1 MIQKDHGLRAQCRE
15 HLPYAASRHHR
26 APAAQ
31 DAFREGDPA
40 DCLLRAVGHVG
51 DQLLHLDLH
60 GAYDAEISFVFFRI
74 RHVIYLLSVLICSHY
89 TRFSA
94 GCQGVAAVLLP
105 VLFPARELTFFV
117 ACLPC
122 LWFLILPPI
131 PPAPFPGGEGGDQGY
146 FHARGFAPCI
156 PGAGWDTALAL
167 LVENRFLRLRM
178 ERWHPPGAGTR
189 IAKSRYRCASVWQ
202 EL

>member
-1 MIQKDHGLRAQCRE
+1 MLYHRVRHGDLPDPEPVCQASRNACIDNDLRVIQKDHGLRAQCRE

-105 VLFPARELTFFV
+105 VLFPARGLTFFV
-117 ACLPC
+117 ARLPC
-122 LWFLILPPI
+122 L
-131 PPAPFPGGEGGDQGY
+131 
-146 FHARGFAPCI
+146 
-156 PGAGWDTALAL
+156 
-167 LVENRFLRLRM
+167 
-178 ERWHPPGAGTR
+178 
-189 IAKSRYRCASVWQ
+189 
-202 EL
+202 